1 MKNRIW
7 KQMKKV
13 GIVTVLT
20 GVMLGGTIEPK
31 LILGA
36 DFLPGQ
42 VPFIDQSVFWKD
54 RESGQAEL
62 GIRIRG
68 LNEWLS
74 GRRFSEDKE
83 KNEKWDDE
91 LQETEDPS
99 VEQEEETEQKLLEDD
114 WQKEEETE
122 QELPEDDWQ
131 KEETEQELPED
142 DWQKEEETE
151 QELTEDGWQKEETEQ
166 ELPVNK
172 VVEGIAIEMEERYEH
187 VEQLASGETVQPEDE
202 EQEKTGPFTPEGT
215 ASGEENVGDEEE
227 YESEEIQKLTLVT
240 YISEYFVPET
250 DSVPKNMAA
259 QQISVRSQS
268 GEATEIT
275 KLKIMLNVEQDGQD
289 EIFFRIPLIL
299 RQEYRFP
306 AEKSSYPV
314 TQEEPLQKDCTGAG
328 TFLLTEE
335 NGEELVIAEGIA
347 PMLDVEAAEADM
359 ELSVTAQNGK
369 MKAGQ
374 TIRYQ
379 VEIANTGKLDLAD
392 IRLTSSLSC
401 PKIRQMWED
410 AEGLLTE
417 GAVAEF
423 AELKAGESRSFYV
436 QAPLLDEQEK
446 DLEHQVEAEARV
458 KGRAAEVIRKNATT
472 INSLEALKADLSV
485 KKTADKETAAPG
497 ETVTYQICIVNTG
510 EKTLHSVVGTER
522 FQAAGI
528 HAQFLEQEGVTLNSS
543 RTKAM
548 IQQIPPGEAV
558 SLQAVVKIPERTADQ
573 KLFNQVTVTSQE
585 TGEQLMEASASVIVK
600 GKITVTPEER
610 LFVQSD
616 DQDPASGQ
624 TQMARAASTHPKT
637 EDDTRTDLWTLLAV
651 TAFVIVLG
659 GIWLR
664 KKYADIYEKS

>member
-99 VEQEEETEQKLLEDD
+99 GEQ
-114 WQKEEETE
+114 EEETE

-131 KEETEQELPED
+131 QEEKTKQELPED
-142 DWQKEEETE
+142 DRQQEE
-151 QELTEDGWQKEETEQ
+151 KTEQ

-172 VVEGIAIEMEERYEH
+172 VVEGIGIEMEEGYEH

-202 EQEKTGPFTPEGT
+202 EQEKTGPLTPKGT

-335 NGEELVIAEGIA
+335 NGQELVIAEGIS

-585 TGEQLMEASASVIVK
+585 TGERLMEASASVIVK
-600 GKITVTPEER
+600 GKVTVTPEER

>member
-7 KQMKKV
+7 KQMKKA
-13 GIVTVLT
+13 GIVTVLA
-20 GVMLGGTIEPK
+20 GAMLRGTIEPK
-31 LILGA
+31 LTLGA

-42 VPFIDQSVFWKD
+42 APFIDQSVFWKD
-54 RESGQAEL
+54 IESGQAEL

-91 LQETEDPS
+91 LQKIEDPL
-99 VEQEEETEQKLLEDD
+99 VEQEEEIEPELPENDLQ
-114 WQKEEETE
+114 QEEEPE
-122 QELPEDDWQ
+122 QELPEDDLQ
-131 KEETEQELPED
+131 QEEKAEQELPMD
-142 DWQKEEETE
+142 
-151 QELTEDGWQKEETEQ
+151 
-166 ELPVNK
+166 K
-172 VVEGIAIEMEERYEH
+172 VVEGIGIEMEEGYEH

-202 EQEKTGPFTPEGT
+202 EQEKTGPLTPEGT
-215 ASGEENVGDEEE
+215 STGGENVGNEEG
-227 YESEEIQKLTLVT
+227 ESEETQKLTLVT

-268 GEATEIT
+268 GEVTEIT
-275 KLKIMLNVEQDGQD
+275 KLESVLNVEQNGQD

-328 TFLLTEE
+328 TFLMTEE
-335 NGEELVIAEGIA
+335 NGEKLVIAEGIS

-359 ELSVTAQNGK
+359 ELSVIAQNKK

-401 PKIRQMWED
+401 PKIRQLWED

-458 KGRAAEVIRKNATT
+458 KDRADEVIRKNAST
-472 INSLEALKADLSV
+472 INGLEALKADLSV

-558 SLQAVVKIPERTADQ
+558 SLQAVVKIPRKTADQ

-585 TGEQLMEASASVIVK
+585 TGERLMEASASIMVK
-600 GKITVTPEER
+600 GEVAITPEEG
-610 LFVQSD
+610 LPLQGD
-616 DQDPASGQ
+616 DQGPASGQ
-624 TQMARAASTHPKT
+624 IQMARTASTHPKT
-637 EDDTRTDLWTLLAV
+637 GDDTRRDLWTLLAV
-651 TAFVIVLG
+651 TALVTVLG

-664 KKYADIYEKS
+664 KKYADIYGKS

>member
-99 VEQEEETEQKLLEDD
+99 GEQ
-114 WQKEEETE
+114 EEETE

-131 KEETEQELPED
+131 QEEKTKQELPED
-142 DWQKEEETE
+142 DRQQEE
-151 QELTEDGWQKEETEQ
+151 KTEQ

-172 VVEGIAIEMEERYEH
+172 VVEGIGIEMEEGYEH

-202 EQEKTGPFTPEGT
+202 EQEKTGPLTPKGT

-314 TQEEPLQKDCTGAG
+314 TQEEPLQKDCTSAG

-335 NGEELVIAEGIA
+335 NGEELVIAEGIS

-359 ELSVTAQNGK
+359 ELSVTAQNEK

-423 AELKAGESRSFYV
+423 AELKAGESRNFYV

-458 KGRAAEVIRKNATT
+458 KGRAAAVIRKNATT
-472 INSLEALKADLSV
+472 INSLETLKADLSV

-558 SLQAVVKIPERTADQ
+558 SLQAVVKIPEKTADQ

-585 TGEQLMEASASVIVK
+585 TGERLMEASASVIVK
-600 GKITVTPEER
+600 GKVTVTPEER

>member
-99 VEQEEETEQKLLEDD
+99 GEQ
-114 WQKEEETE
+114 EEETE

-131 KEETEQELPED
+131 QEEKTKQELPED
-142 DWQKEEETE
+142 DRQQEE
-151 QELTEDGWQKEETEQ
+151 KTEQ

-172 VVEGIAIEMEERYEH
+172 VVEGIAIEMEEGYEH

-275 KLKIMLNVEQDGQD
+275 KLKIVLNVEQDGQD
-289 EIFFRIPLIL
+289 EIFLRIPLIL

-335 NGEELVIAEGIA
+335 NGEELVIAEGIS

-359 ELSVTAQNGK
+359 ELSVTAQNEK

-401 PKIRQMWED
+401 PKIRQIWED

-458 KGRAAEVIRKNATT
+458 KGRVAEVIRKNATT
-472 INSLEALKADLSV
+472 INSLETLKADLSV

-585 TGEQLMEASASVIVK
+585 TGERLMEASASVIVK
-600 GKITVTPEER
+600 GKIIVTPEER

-651 TAFVIVLG
+651 TALVTVLG